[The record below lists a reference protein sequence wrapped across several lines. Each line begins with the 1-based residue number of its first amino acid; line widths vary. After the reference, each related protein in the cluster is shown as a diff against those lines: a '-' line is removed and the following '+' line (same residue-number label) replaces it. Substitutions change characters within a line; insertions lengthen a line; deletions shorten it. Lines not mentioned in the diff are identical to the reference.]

1 MASYYSGQDYSGL
14 VIAPYVPGYGHWDA
28 DIQIAEDGDNR
39 DAATA
44 NMVAEG
50 ALDRT
55 VWIAWRMV
63 DGRGGGTYGAAI
75 TWNGAQTWTA
85 TESHAGTETHSGA
98 VSFTNAAPVV
108 FVNSLT
114 CSAGTTTLVA
124 LQVNGAA
131 NIAGGLALPSGSVAQ
146 VADKIIHTGA
156 NAWRSLRVTAGST
169 SSVTVNPW
177 EFDLCVVPTL
187 AVPRIYTLAHPPNNE
202 IVESTFYFAGSGA
215 LITLS
220 LSDGG
225 PVIATLV
232 TGGLKTVTVI
242 YTGTAWI
249 VKSAVT

>member
-1 MASYYSGQDYSGL
+1 MASFYSGHDHSGL
-14 VIAPYVPGYGHWDA
+14 FPPPGFPTYVPGYGRWEEV
-28 DIQIAEDGDNR
+28 QIAEDGDNR

-44 NMVAEG
+44 NMTAEG

-55 VWIAWRMV
+55 VWLAWRQV
-63 DGRGGGTYGAAI
+63 DGRFGGVYPGAI

-85 TESHAGTETHSGA
+85 TETHSGA

-108 FVNSLT
+108 FANSLT

-131 NIAGGLALPSGSVAQ
+131 NIAGGLTLPSGSVAQ

-156 NAWRSLRVTAGST
+156 NAWRSLRVTAGSA

-187 AVPRIYTLAHPPNNE
+187 LASRTYTLAHPPNNE
-202 IVESTFYFAGSGA
+202 IVESTFYFAGSG
-215 LITLS
+215 LTIVLS

-225 PVIATLV
+225 PVIAELV
-232 TGGLKTVTVI
+232 TGGLKTVTVL
-242 YTGTAWI
+242 YTGTGWI